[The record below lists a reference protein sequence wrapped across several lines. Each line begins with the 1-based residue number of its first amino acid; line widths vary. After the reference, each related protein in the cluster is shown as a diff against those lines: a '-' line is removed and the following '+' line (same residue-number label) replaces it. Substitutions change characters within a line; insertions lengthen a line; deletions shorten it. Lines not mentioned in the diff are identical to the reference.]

1 MGHPVEEL
9 ADYQKNYSSRSVI
22 GLNHHSIMY
31 NFSGIGAHRVQVR
44 EAADRRPQ
52 PRLAD
57 QPHQRGG
64 HERARQGGEGPL
76 RAGQEARQGMM
87 GSIISRVC
95 LI

>member
-9 ADYQKNYSSRSVI
+9 EDYQKNEFSECPRIESPF
-22 GLNHHSIMY
+22 NY

-87 GSIISRVC
+87 GSIVSRVVC